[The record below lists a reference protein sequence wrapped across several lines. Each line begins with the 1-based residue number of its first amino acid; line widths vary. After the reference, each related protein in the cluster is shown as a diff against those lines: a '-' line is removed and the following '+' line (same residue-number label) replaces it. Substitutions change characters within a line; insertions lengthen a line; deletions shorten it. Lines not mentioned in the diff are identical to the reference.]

1 MNIYYEKDYIVTELC
16 DNKRIN
22 LANAG
27 KVQSCL
33 TSIIQHLHTNVILD
47 MHNIRFID
55 CEAINC
61 LIRLTELAEENNST
75 FVLRNLSEHV
85 QLLINTLQLSAVLH
99 IEDNIKIKF

>member
-1 MNIYYEKDYIVTELC
+1 MNIYYEKDYIIAELC

-22 LANAG
+22 LANAE

-33 TSIIQHLHTNVILD
+33 TPIIGRLHTKVILD
-47 MHNIRFID
+47 MHNIRFMD

-99 IEDNIKIKF
+99 IEDHTKMKF